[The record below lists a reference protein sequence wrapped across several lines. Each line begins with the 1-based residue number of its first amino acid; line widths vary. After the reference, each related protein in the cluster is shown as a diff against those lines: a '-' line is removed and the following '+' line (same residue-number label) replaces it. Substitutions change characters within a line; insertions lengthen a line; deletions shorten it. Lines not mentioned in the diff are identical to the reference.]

1 MKLHQPAALGLLML
15 SATLLATADEAAT
28 ADEVATPIR
37 IYHTAEE
44 ARGEIFPEAVEFAT
58 ETRIIPSQAKVDLE
72 RHLGRPFA
80 EDSLEVFL
88 GYDEADELLGYAVL
102 SDEIGKY
109 QPITFM
115 VGVSPDF
122 RVRGAAIL
130 VYRESRGGE
139 VRHSRFL
146 RQYRNKTS
154 RDPIRINRDIVNITG
169 ATLSVRALNFG
180 VRKLLT
186 ITEYLYG
193 HRAAPAPNQSGSQ
206 VTAGSRVVE

>member
-1 MKLHQPAALGLLML
+1 MGCRRFLIAFGCA
-15 SATLLATADEAAT
+15 LLAAHPVPAEDPGTSILHVYYTADEA
-28 ADEVATPIR
+28 R
-37 IYHTAEE
+37 H
-44 ARGEIFPEAVEFAT
+44 RIFPDAVEF
-58 ETRIIPSQAKVDLE
+58 ERERRVIPGHVKANLE

-80 EDSLEVFL
+80 EDSLDVFL
-88 GYDEADELLGYAVL
+88 GYDAERDLLGYAVL

-115 VGVSPDF
+115 VGVTPDF
-122 RVRGAAIL
+122 RVQDAAVL
-130 VYRESRGGE
+130 VYRETRGAE

-180 VRKLLT
+180 VRKLVT
-186 ITEYLYG
+186 ATEYLYG
-193 HRAAPAPNQSGSQ
+193 DRAALPGGP
-206 VTAGSRVVE
+206 AGS